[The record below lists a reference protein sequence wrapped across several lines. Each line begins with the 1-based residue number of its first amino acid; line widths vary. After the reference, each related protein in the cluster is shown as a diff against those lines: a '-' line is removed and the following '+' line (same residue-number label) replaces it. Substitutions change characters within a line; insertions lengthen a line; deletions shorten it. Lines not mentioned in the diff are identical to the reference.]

1 MPVSLSISEIG
12 LSATICL
19 NMIVKNE
26 AHIIIETLNNLCH
39 YIPFAYWV
47 ISDTGSTDDTK
58 KLICDFF
65 AEKKIPGE
73 LVEHEWQDFAYN
85 RTKALECAFGKTD
98 YLLIFDADDSIQG
111 NFKLPTIYNID
122 KYHVQFGPG
131 LVYTRPLLITNKKRW
146 CFKGVLHETLANIDY
161 MNGEVVLEGDYYVIS
176 GRAGNRSK
184 NPNKYFDDAIV
195 LKNAFEKELHVDYG
209 MACRYAFYCAQS
221 YKDAGVAYTDE
232 SIIWYQKCL
241 DLGNWD
247 QEKYYSCLMLGGLY
261 THKND
266 MVNALKY
273 WFKSC
278 EYDNER
284 IECIVS
290 AINYLRSTSQHM
302 FVNSLYHRFKGY
314 KRANKLYGKL
324 FMLETNFNDELEY
337 HNSIVAYYVGD
348 KASGYD
354 CCKKIIINNVIGYPL
369 LKSTMTNILFYKELM
384 ESDLNTLDLF
394 YAYDNAISRIYLEN
408 DIGDPK
414 IFEGWQLLF
423 LKNRANL
430 TKYIGMGMGNKNT
443 ALFNHI
449 NNIDSIDSIDLTKP
463 TIFMSFTTCKRL
475 DLFKQ
480 TINSMINH
488 WSDLNKIDYWFCV
501 DDNSAEEDRSNMRT
515 LYPWIEYHMKSVE
528 GKGHRASMNII
539 WNKLNEL
546 KPTYWIHMEDDFLFH
561 NKMNYIEEAIKG
573 LTSPE
578 FLSNNVNQILFNRN
592 YGETIDQYTV
602 GGHLVNGSHKPFV
615 LHDYNLSQYNYP
627 TCHYWPHY
635 SFRPSMTKTSIVLG
649 LGNFD
654 SPNQFFEMD
663 YANKWTGAGNKSG
676 FFNKITNRHIGRL
689 TSDKDTR
696 TVKNAYELNQESQ
709 FLGTADP
716 VSVFNS
722 KSIKIINLER
732 RPDRKLETIG
742 KLDAVGIS
750 SGDYEFINGVDGLKL
765 VPTLELKKLFEGN
778 DFGSRRGF
786 IGCAMSHYN
795 LWKQLIDDD
804 KNEYYVIMEDDFTL
818 CPEFKTRYSALL
830 DSGVFKQYDVLFLG
844 YLMFELERNKVLN
857 VYNNFDNVDVTAI
870 EPLNKQLYIGGF
882 HAYSINKTGARKMI
896 DYIAVNGIKHGIDYM
911 MKIVSPL
918 NCFETR
924 PQLSF
929 AEWNEDG
936 KNIDTD
942 IQCDFVG
949 MDFNNIGEIPNNIYI
964 NGISGLGN
972 NLYQIA
978 VAIYY
983 KETYKNCNII
993 LNQRSECL
1001 NLGTGNKF
1009 GKNRLK
1015 TSYLN
1020 TLLNKFDTIYIIP
1033 NNSIIL
1039 YNDCNTLNKIDLSNK
1054 TNKNIVIDGYCQNI
1068 DLFFE
1073 IRNKLW
1079 DYFNIE
1085 NEDSNNSILQKY
1097 TINKES
1103 INIMLGIRVGM
1114 DGGFK
1119 YSKFTKKSYKKVI
1132 DDIVS
1137 SNKDMT
1143 INIYILC
1150 DVENIYSMIDDD
1162 PEKYTIIYV
1171 NEDDISQLY
1180 IGLMCNYFILSD
1192 STYHWWIA
1200 FLKWVKD
1207 SSVNVYYPNNTDI
1220 TNRCLLNTQL
1230 KSAWKCFDLIPND
1243 NFIFIQGLDYMGND
1257 LFRND
1262 ASIPVMSDIAEK
1274 DDNCVAFNT
1283 LGFFKKNI
1291 DVNKLVSSPYF
1302 NENDGIYIKKE
1313 YYETNKNILTDMGTF
1328 EEIAEYF
1335 VLDKCSKYLHNY
1347 IPIYEKYLNKIK
1359 NNVCNIFEIGIG
1371 CIEQNQMTHMTSYG
1385 YKTGNSLRAWK
1396 QYCKNA
1402 NVFGI
1407 DIFKDSLF
1415 EEPGIKTYICDQS
1428 SSEQLTNLI
1437 NTINVK
1443 MDLIVDDGSHIM
1455 EHQVIS
1461 FIVLEKY
1468 LTSNGIYIIEDIW
1481 NKNFETWKQL
1491 SCFPNDYIPYI
1502 KLNYDIFYY
1511 DQSSPRSNTSDCMCV
1526 FIKKDICNTISRIKM
1541 LCNWTTSEQLC
1552 KEWSN
1557 MCDDPAEFRWKDI
1570 RLTWTDDID
1579 IIDYYVII
1587 NSPPPNTYYDPKKTI
1602 VFQMEPWVN
1611 DPTKNWGVKTWS
1623 EWSVPDPAKFLA
1635 VRGRK
1640 TSHHNNAFWQLE
1652 LNYNQLSNL
1661 QEYMQANNIVKSS
1674 SISSICSSKYFDE
1687 GHIARID
1694 LLKYIESK
1702 NDESV
1707 HIDIYN
1713 QDNNHQF
1720 KNYAGPVTPYVD
1732 KSKGMLSYK
1741 YYFMIENNY
1750 EPGFITEKIWEP
1762 ILCES
1767 LVFYYGCP
1775 NISEYIDC
1783 NAYVLLDI
1791 TDFEKSYQII
1801 KRAIEEDWWSQ
1812 RIDIIRKEKQR
1823 ILNELA
1829 FFPVI
1834 EKMII
1839 YF

>member
-58 KLICDFF
+58 KLIRDFF
-65 AEKKIPGE
+65 ADKKIPGE

-122 KYHVQFGPG
+122 KYQVQFGPG
-131 LVYTRPLLITNKKRW
+131 FVYTRPLLITNKKRW

-232 SIIWYQKCL
+232 SIMWYQKCL

-278 EYDNER
+278 EYDTER

-290 AINYLRSTSQHM
+290 AINYLRSTSQNM

-314 KRANKLYGKL
+314 KRANKLVGKL
-324 FMLETNFNDELEY
+324 FVLETNFNDELEY

-369 LKSTMTNILFYKELM
+369 LKSTMINILFYKELL

-414 IFEGWQLLF
+414 IFEVWQLLF
-423 LKNRANL
+423 LKNRDNL
-430 TKYIGMGMGNKNT
+430 TKYIGMGIGMGNKNT

-449 NNIDSIDSIDLTKP
+449 NNIDSINLTKS

-488 WSDLNKIDYWFCV
+488 WTDINKIDYWFCV
-501 DDNSAEEDRSNMRT
+501 DDNSAEEDRTSMRT
-515 LYPWIEYHMKSVE
+515 LYPWIDYHMKSLD

-539 WNKLNEL
+539 WNKLNDL

-615 LHDYNLSQYNYP
+615 LHDYNLRQYNYP

-696 TVKNAYELNQESQ
+696 IVKNAYELNQESQ
-709 FLGTADP
+709 FLGGVITVDP

-732 RPDRKLETIG
+732 RPDRKAETIG

-750 SGDYEFINGVDGLKL
+750 SNDYEFINGVDGLKL

-795 LWKQLIDDD
+795 LWKQLLDDD
-804 KNEYYVIMEDDFTL
+804 KNEYYVIMEDDFTF
-818 CPEFKTRYSALL
+818 CPDFKTRYTKLL

-844 YLMFELERNKVLN
+844 YHMFESERNKVLD
-857 VYNNFDNVDVTAI
+857 VYNNFDNADVTSI
-870 EPLNKQLYIGGF
+870 KSLNKQLFVGATHCYT
-882 HAYSINKTGARKMI
+882 INKTGARKMI
-896 DYIAVNGIKHGIDYM
+896 DYIAVNGIKHGIDYVI
-911 MKIVSPL
+911 KLVPSL
-918 NCFETR
+918 NCFETQ

-942 IQCDFVG
+942 IQSDFVG
-949 MDFNNIGEIPNNIYI
+949 LDFNNI
-964 NGISGLGN
+964 
-972 NLYQIA
+972 
-978 VAIYY
+978 V
-983 KETYKNCNII
+983 
-993 LNQRSECL
+993 
-1001 NLGTGNKF
+1001 
-1009 GKNRLK
+1009 
-1015 TSYLN
+1015 
-1020 TLLNKFDTIYIIP
+1020 
-1033 NNSIIL
+1033 
-1039 YNDCNTLNKIDLSNK
+1039 
-1054 TNKNIVIDGYCQNI
+1054 
-1068 DLFFE
+1068 
-1073 IRNKLW
+1073 
-1079 DYFNIE
+1079 
-1085 NEDSNNSILQKY
+1085 
-1097 TINKES
+1097 
-1103 INIMLGIRVGM
+1103 
-1114 DGGFK
+1114 
-1119 YSKFTKKSYKKVI
+1119 
-1132 DDIVS
+1132 DDVD
-1137 SNKDMT
+1137 K
-1143 INIYILC
+1143 
-1150 DVENIYSMIDDD
+1150 
-1162 PEKYTIIYV
+1162 
-1171 NEDDISQLY
+1171 
-1180 IGLMCNYFILSD
+1180 
-1192 STYHWWIA
+1192 
-1200 FLKWVKD
+1200 
-1207 SSVNVYYPNNTDI
+1207 
-1220 TNRCLLNTQL
+1220 
-1230 KSAWKCFDLIPND
+1230 
-1243 NFIFIQGLDYMGND
+1243 FIFIPLKDQIDNDMYCRNETIPKFMRIALD
-1257 LFRND
+1257 
-1262 ASIPVMSDIAEK
+1262 
-1274 DDNCVAFNT
+1274 DDKCVGFNT
-1283 LGFFKKNI
+1283 LGFFKHTITDLTK
-1291 DVNKLVSSPYF
+1291 SRFFGS
-1302 NENDGIYIKKE
+1302 NDGIYIKRQH
-1313 YYETNKNILTDMGTF
+1313 YENMMAS
-1328 EEIAEYF
+1328 IA
-1335 VLDKCSKYLHNY
+1335 
-1347 IPIYEKYLNKIK
+1347 
-1359 NNVCNIFEIGIG
+1359 CN
-1371 CIEQNQMTHMTSYG
+1371 
-1385 YKTGNSLRAWK
+1385 
-1396 QYCKNA
+1396 
-1402 NVFGI
+1402 
-1407 DIFKDSLF
+1407 DSLDIQ
-1415 EEPGIKTYICDQS
+1415 EIKGMIELPNIDES
-1428 SSEQLTNLI
+1428 SRM
-1437 NTINVK
+1437 TI
-1443 MDLIVDDGSHIM
+1443 
-1455 EHQVIS
+1455 
-1461 FIVLEKY
+1461 
-1468 LTSNGIYIIEDIW
+1468 TSIIY
-1481 NKNFETWKQL
+1481 
-1491 SCFPNDYIPYI
+1491 
-1502 KLNYDIFYY
+1502 
-1511 DQSSPRSNTSDCMCV
+1511 V
-1526 FIKKDICNTISRIKM
+1526 KM

-1557 MCDDPAEFRWKDI
+1557 MCDDPDEFRWKDI
-1570 RLTWTDDID
+1570 RLTWTDDVN

-1587 NSPPPNTYYDPKKTI
+1587 NFPPPNTYYDPKKTI

-1611 DPTKNWGVKTWS
+1611 DPTKNWGVKTWG
-1623 EWSVPDPAKFLA
+1623 EWAVPDPVKFLK
-1635 VRGRK
+1635 VYSHK
-1640 TSHHNNAFWQLE
+1640 THLNNVQWQI
-1652 LNYNQLSNL
+1652 NYPLPLL
-1661 QEYMQANNIVKSS
+1661 QNNVDVNSKVDV
-1674 SISSICSSKYFDE
+1674 ISSICSNKNFDD
-1687 GHIARID
+1687 GHILRNNFI
-1694 LLKYIESK
+1694 KYID
-1702 NDESV
+1702 NDNKIKMNIFGRENYHGFSSYTGV
-1707 HIDIYN
+1707 LPD
-1713 QDNNHQF
+1713 DNKIH
-1720 KNYAGPVTPYVD
+1720 GLMP
-1732 KSKGMLSYK
+1732 YK
-1741 YYFMIENNY
+1741 YYFMCENNSEY
-1750 EPGFITEKIWEP
+1750 NYATEKIWEP
-1762 ILCES
+1762 ILCEC
-1767 LVFYYGCP
+1767 LCFYWGCP
-1775 NISEYIDC
+1775 NLEEYIDSS
-1783 NAYVLLDI
+1783 AFVRLPLDN
-1791 TDFEKSYQII
+1791 FEESYNII
-1801 KRAIEEDWWSQ
+1801 VRAITEDWWSQ
-1812 RIDIIRKEKQR
+1812 RIDIIRREKQK
-1823 ILNELA
+1823 ILNKLG
-1829 FFPVI
+1829 FFPTI
-1834 EKMII
+1834 GKLII
-1839 YF
+1839 G